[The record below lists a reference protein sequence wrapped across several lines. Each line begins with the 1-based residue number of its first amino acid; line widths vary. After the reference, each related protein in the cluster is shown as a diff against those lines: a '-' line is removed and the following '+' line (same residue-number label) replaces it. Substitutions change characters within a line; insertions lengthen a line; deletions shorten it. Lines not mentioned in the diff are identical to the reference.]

1 MLEIERKFLANFK
14 VVPGIK
20 TLIAERH
27 VEQNY
32 LVTGNDEIRIRKV
45 STNNNIKA
53 YVGFKKGS
61 GLVREEFEK
70 EISLDSYNQLSKLIN
85 AKPIIKIR
93 REIEIDGLI
102 YEHDVYLNDELNGL
116 QIIEIEFRNEEESKN
131 FVIPDWLGEEVT
143 DDKNYKNQ
151 SLWKKI
157 NKGLDEKLIERF
169 TGFEIY
175 SQIQTLLN
183 QINEL
188 CDLIR
193 GKKSIEI
200 TSGENLALNVNLKR
214 LEELNRQFN
223 ELSKKVFI
231 SQE

>member
-1 MLEIERKFLANFK
+1 M
-14 VVPGIK
+14 
-20 TLIAERH
+20 IAERH

-32 LVTGNDEIRIRKV
+32 LVTGNEEIRIRKI

-53 YVGFKKGS
+53 YVVFKKGS

-131 FVIPDWLGEEVT
+131 FAIHDWLGEEIT

-169 TGFEIY
+169 TGFDIY

-193 GKKSIEI
+193 GNKSIEI
-200 TSGENLALNVNLKR
+200 TSDESLALNVNLKR

-231 SQE
+231 SHE

>member
-1 MLEIERKFLANFK
+1 MLEIERKFLPNFK

-27 VEQNY
+27 VGQNY
-32 LVTGNDEIRIRKV
+32 LVTGNEEIRIRKV

-53 YVGFKKGS
+53 YVGFKKSS

-70 EISLDSYNQLSKLIN
+70 EISLDTYNQLSKLIN
-85 AKPIIKIR
+85 TKPIIKIR

-102 YEHDVYLNDELNGL
+102 YEHDVYLNVELSGL

-151 SLWKKI
+151 SLWKKN

-169 TGFEIY
+169 TGFETY
-175 SQIQTLLN
+175 SKIQALLN
-183 QINEL
+183 EINEL
-188 CDLIR
+188 GDLIR
-193 GKKSIEI
+193 GNKSIEI
-200 TSGENLALNVNLKR
+200 TSGEVLL
-214 LEELNRQFN
+214 
-223 ELSKKVFI
+223 
-231 SQE
+231 